1 MLKIM
6 ALTFEKY
13 FRLLPGACRALGID
27 SEKEP
32 RRGQFLPDLQ
42 AHSPAMGQKVG
53 EKWTAAALLQPM
65 LAKSD
70 RLLVVLGMLFS
81 SALVLSLPVKAQDAP
96 QMNLQRTKLAAG
108 MHQID
113 AQVALSPEQRQIGLM
128 FRKEMPQHEGMI
140 FVFEEPSKQ
149 CFWMKNTLLPL
160 TAAFVADDGTIVNL
174 EDMKPQ
180 TENPHCSVKPV
191 RYVLEMNQGWFAK
204 KGIKAG
210 SKLGGLMFQTQR

>member
-1 MLKIM
+1 MLMAQPTSADLMPLQPDSRKPPLRRLM
-6 ALTFEKY
+6 FALSCLALTAGCAF
-13 FRLLPGACRALGID
+13 
-27 SEKEP
+27 
-32 RRGQFLPDLQ
+32 
-42 AHSPAMGQKVG
+42 
-53 EKWTAAALLQPM
+53 
-65 LAKSD
+65 
-70 RLLVVLGMLFS
+70 
-81 SALVLSLPVKAQDAP
+81 AQDTP
-96 QMNLQRTKLAAG
+96 QTNLPRIKLSAG

-113 AQVALSPEQRQIGLM
+113 AQLALSPEQRQIGLM

-140 FVFEEPSKQ
+140 FVFEEPTKQ

-191 RYVLEMNQGWFAK
+191 RYVLEMNKGWFAK

-210 SKLGGLMFQTQR
+210 SKLGGPLFQAQR